1 MVTKSLINQI
11 QNLKQKK
18 FRQKTGL
25 FVAEGEKL
33 IQELLEANFKYSKLL
48 TTENNT
54 SFPADFI
61 LKNASHRSKIIYE
74 LISLVHQDHI
84 YMILIKNLIL
94 L

>member
-48 TTENNT
+48 TTEKT
-54 SFPADFI
+54 QAFLQI
-61 LKNASHRSKIIYE
+61 LF
-74 LISLVHQDHI
+74 
-84 YMILIKNLIL
+84 
-94 L
+94 

>member
-61 LKNASHRSKIIYE
+61 LKNDMQK
-74 LISLVHQDHI
+74 LISPNQAAQKVK
-84 YMILIKNLIL
+84 YY
-94 L
+94 